1 MRLREEWGIDV
12 KISLCDTIGYVVTY
26 PEAALP
32 RSVDKLVRAFI
43 EEAGV
48 LCFTVSVPIVD
59 DNDEIMVIFGIDI
72 QFEDW
77 VKTAEEIDDTN

>member
-1 MRLREEWGIDV
+1 
-12 KISLCDTIGYVVTY
+12 
-26 PEAALP
+26 
-32 RSVDKLVRAFI
+32 VRAFI